1 MRLISSL
8 LFVLPFLCCTGGYFI
23 ARCVLQRS
31 TVTIPCLIGK
41 TADAALL
48 LLSEKQLN
56 PRIIGLVDE
65 PDLEPGTVINQIPR
79 ADALA
84 RPHQTIF
91 LVLASR
97 PTTHIARLCIGTTAE
112 HIRKHYNSEHGEPL
126 FVHLPHALPVG
137 TCFAQSPAEDEP
149 LSTKPMYYISSGMH
163 ETYIWPSL
171 LNAPAHDALEILKKQ
186 GVEIT
191 IIGEYANAP
200 AETLKS
206 LRIIDQRPLPGSFVQ
221 CDTMHKPSLH
231 VRLAR

>member
-1 MRLISSL
+1 MRFINSL
-8 LFVLPFLCCTGGYFI
+8 FLLLPFLCFTSGYFV

-31 TVTIPCLIGK
+31 TVIIPSLIGK
-41 TADAALL
+41 TADAALV

-79 ADALA
+79 ADASA

-97 PTTHIARLCIGTTAE
+97 PTTHIASQCVGITKE
-112 HIRKHYNSEHGEPL
+112 QIRKQYNPEHGEPL
-126 FVHLPHALPVG
+126 FIHLPHSLPSG
-137 TCFAQSPAEDEP
+137 TCFTQFPTENAP
-149 LSTKPMYYISSGMH
+149 LSTKPLYYISSGMQ

-171 LNAPAHDALEILKKQ
+171 LNAPAYTALETLKKQ
-186 GVEIT
+186 GIEIT
-191 IIGEYANAP
+191 IIGEYANAS

-206 LRIIDQRPLPGSFVQ
+206 LHIIDQRPLPGSFVH
-221 CDTMHKPSLH
+221 CDTMHTPSLH